1 MHEGEVVARV
11 HSAVVIVVGLVRREV
26 AERVDIVAFG
36 VLSGHIGVGR
46 CVEVDVELGH
56 RHQRGRGKADVAAV
70 ACADIGVGGLVDFA
84 LVHVRSVDG
93 YVRSEAL
100 VRDADVQIIR
110 AVIRVG
116 AGEEAAPIVAGCGA
130 VAASVPDAQRALLD
144 EIVVSAVVE
153 VIVAAALYRFVGR
166 VDEVFDQI
174 VIAVVR
180 ADVFVTVFSRGSR
193 GHVDAEP
200 DGVVPQPDLRLD
212 ERLLI
217 GVGIHRPDPRFG
229 IDLVVRHIVHGH
241 GSPVQTE
248 RRVRH
253 IELVSPFEF
262 GIDVRRRVVR
272 GVSLGT
278 EFLRPGRVGS
288 EDIAAVNHY
297 VGGDGGDVVERVRAL
312 AFRHVGAEG
321 EVLRA
326 GERVGADVIHAV
338 VVLGDGEARIRER
351 ELFVR
356 RAGEGGS
363 VGRGHVRKRCVHVVV
378 DVDVDADVGLLELL
392 TEREVAREYG
402 EELIQEVRLQQHSD
416 VSGRDAHAVHER
428 ADVRGNLVGEQRQRV
443 GQMHVL
449 AEYAAQIERQSA
461 AGRGF
466 VRRNRFTRRGI
477 LRGGVV
483 HHSGDECREF
493 AEIEEHA
500 GLSEIAEIDV
510 QSRVVA
516 HIVAVGVGIQEGR
529 VVGVSSVH
537 RLVVTG
543 DFVDGHI
550 LAFDIAV
557 SADIGRIVVRV
568 ALLPVVILVG
578 GLVFGTFV
586 AAQREIDSQ
595 HGVFGRAVVGRRG
608 ELHRRIDEVQEVFE
622 SEQVV
627 RGIVGIFL
635 AHEAHDEL
643 DERDKVEFL
652 RQSDG
657 VAVRVEEQTAG
668 ISRVKAAQIVDER
681 TELELERHRQ
691 VESAHYVCKFLVAGH
706 HVDDG
711 IEVVGAVREEIFEQS
726 RQVDVAAVRKEQVE
740 RDRFAER
747 HRVEAVEVVVLFQ
760 LFGSQRIFAL
770 LGEVHVYVVDSDVDV
785 EFRVV
790 IVGVGARRALEEI
803 DRKSGRFVFGAAR
816 IELHARGRAVREV
829 AFVSDVSVR
838 RLVEHIVSAVRGHV
852 GCRIVGVILPAAVDV
867 RRFVAHVSRHAF
879 VHQIARARLTE
890 VAAFLVE
897 DEEPFFGIRV
907 FGARPEHE
915 VALVLG
921 LRRVF
926 EIGVS
931 VALEHEREVESDIES
946 VGHVYRDVESALE
959 LIVDE
964 IAYRITV
971 DGDDREQIS
980 HERIAYGEGQ
990 SALAD
995 KQRRHSLLRG
1005 EICRLVG
1012 VGRRDGVVRGDRFG
1026 GRRAADF
1033 RVIVNGTVE
1042 QFSQLFLDPI
1052 RDLGHGH
1059 RELGHIEE
1067 GQVDIQHIV
1076 HVIRRKPLYFR
1087 SGLGREVVE
1096 SNRELGAR
1104 QILHVEHQRRVKAQ
1118 MRGGVTL
1125 VGLRDL
1131 DHDALEV
1138 AEDGG
1143 EYLAD
1148 VDLPFGDGD
1157 LDFDGRTDRDG
1168 GVIERRERHVVVIFG
1183 ADLRIVHLGVDAVS
1197 VGVRIALRLAFVS
1210 RRSLGLAFEDVTGQ
1224 ERFAAAETERY
1235 AADGKFDVH
1244 RADFRAEREIEF
1256 GQRGVRIVSA
1266 VQRAVFFTH
1275 VAVLPVVGLDVAVRA
1290 EFERGIFAAA
1300 PDVDRRVRFD
1310 VTDVEH
1316 HDVVAVDVL
1325 IEGVPVAIED
1335 DALVI
1340 LELHVSTR
1348 AVGVLVVNRFGIS
1361 VVSGVRSVERAVFR
1375 LRVVSAVRAVGLGNG
1390 RKGVSVALVA
1400 VLRGPESRDGAA
1412 AVRHGDIGAR
1422 LGGFRLIESGFV
1434 NADIFVL
1441 ADLRAEGH
1449 FEVVED
1455 VRKASEVGKQRRKH
1469 CADDALGE
1477 HDLHRGVG
1485 VDKLYEGV
1493 PHRTC
1498 GIPVRSG
1505 DRRRSRRV
1513 SLRIRRIAGAGGR
1526 RAHLRRLYHEAQ
1538 EVGNVRIA
1546 VHHVEHIR
1554 AVEVEITVVEI
1565 YAGKHLVLHDVSVE
1579 SRVKQFERH
1588 FDAVEIGGGEELF
1601 ELLVGGEI
1609 RIGKRCKAYL
1619 AQIRRHGQ
1627 AERDAVGERFVGVDL
1642 EHEVLKILSEQ
1653 RTHVVAA
1660 LSVGGEARP
1669 AGYAQG
1675 HALRTE
1681 TGAAAVN
1688 VAVHEIDD
1696 VEHHIR
1702 HVDIGADLAVRK
1714 QDVVGSGNVDVDA
1727 GVRGYGNV
1735 ESYVGTRGHD
1745 KFDAVAA
1752 AEIETDAALL
1762 LVEDE
1767 VVEAVL
1773 FTRARDEGNDV
1784 AEQVGRQHEVEPDAV
1799 GKQVE
1804 AAVLESGTGV
1814 GAYHYGAHE
1823 RVEDLVDVN
1832 TAARICG
1839 TAVFRA
1845 VRRSH
1850 RLGAAAFDSEGRHAH
1865 FFEDGE
1871 QICTDPGTAYAGE
1884 IEIDIPVHQIDAD
1897 RGAVGRVLGVEHY
1910 LDARLQRIEYGE
1922 GVESGQD
1929 EAAEDVG
1936 QSERFEVEQSG
1947 DVDVEVVADGIVD
1960 VELKAEGG
1968 DEHID
1973 DRGQRRVGDAAER
1986 VAERGHVKQ
1995 RVDDVGQAHA
2005 AADVHAVVVLHECTV
2020 GQLNVSVRERIGA
2033 YRVRTHKLVSRVRT
2047 VLHRQ
2052 VESEARHAAGFV
2064 TLEGILVQSVDL
2076 RRYVGIGGVGHV
2088 RILYRK
2094 SDRGVIGVHIHAD
2107 GRRVEVDVHGHFR
2120 TQIESREDAFD
2131 VDVGARHRAY
2141 DAEEHRFG
2149 DVERDVSFAHF
2160 EHDVESRLFPFVA
2173 FTGGGHRFGRTD
2185 GGLRHTERFVHH
2197 FEHGAD
2203 YSRVLEHEV
2212 VLGQHTHIHIERGAA
2227 DIHGE
2232 HEVLVFVGIVPVPDL
2247 KDYLGGFGVREVD
2260 VRTESDVHAE
2270 SEVVLYLHAEFEREI
2285 ADYRGEHVA
2294 DGQFAVGQILGLGQS
2309 KFERDVGAERHH
2321 AVAVEDAHVRRRV
2334 EVIGQYA
2341 VRVVVDGDAE
2351 SAERE
2356 SYRKGIRRDGK
2367 LQPDVALRPLALA
2380 VEHGQEA
2387 VGGIELYE
2395 VLGIEFVSGQHEIE
2409 QRREEVRAEAHREL
2423 LIGHVNA
2430 VDDGKYGGQ
2439 DVVLSVRRHGSAA
2452 HVAHSVAVGVGVSRA
2467 FRRGHRGL
2475 SSFRTALRGSAA
2487 RREEVAEA
2495 DAGHGN
2501 VAAYDA
2507 AFGRADVESAPAV
2520 VACDEIHREQIL
2532 PVRHIGRPYLKG
2544 DVGVREYVSDRV
2556 GGGKVVRE
2564 AQHRAQIEFQRSRH
2578 ASVDD
2583 ETEDKFLNERL
2594 HVVGDVRVALGEVVD
2609 PLAYR
2614 PVLGAVRARGET
2626 DRAAECGVYAVKF
2639 QPRRAELVVLVD
2651 EAAYILVVFRV
2662 DVVGN
2667 DARDF
2672 VERRPA
2678 YAYGQRRE
2686 RHSDVSKISHG
2697 DRNVEQIAVFVAVA
2711 GDIAPVEAE
2720 SRVDLAEIYADE
2732 VDYDLRES
2740 FRDFDDESVG
2750 SHFHQEFEH
2759 SDAVFFL
2766 RIRRGHRLSARTAGR
2781 ACGDD
2786 SGKQFHDVEFRAYA
2800 CAYKRA
2806 CVNIKNTLRIICRQQ
2821 DFFAAARGVHYPERE
2836 FGFVLAG
2843 RLHAREGRE
2852 HRAEVHL
2859 RVQRKFEIDVHAFG
2873 NDYAAQSLAERDVVR
2888 LQVGVESERERH
2900 VHIRLVEEIDE
2911 IHVGID
2917 FDVAL
2922 PVDDGVDAA
2931 DRQVKPEVAAESE
2944 RNACG
2949 QTFGSVRT
2957 GQLQSV
2963 VEVDADACRKIQ
2975 ALAVRAGHGDGKSVN
2990 AEQSEQ
2996 LGDRGGHRYVEIQIA
3011 EVDVGGS
3018 DKSKQPRGQIGR
3030 RAGAGTVG
3038 RFLGGNGFADRE
3050 CVREEGLEI
3059 HLHGKTAQETFGRV
3073 EIEHAVHEPYTERS
3087 FRVIGRAFSR
3097 KFEIYV
3103 ERGHYRADVH
3113 SRPFGKHAD
3122 ESGDVGE
3129 FRTQSEHSV
3138 RAEGFLERG
3147 KHGHHEIVRLRIGDV
3162 RKLPCDGVHGDVR
3175 LHADLDR
3182 FHSCEHLRHVEIE
3195 EVLQR
3200 RKTYGI
3206 AVLPVGGTAV
3216 ERALV
3221 VGRIDHRAELHADAH
3236 AEGGE
3241 HFLHV
3246 LRTRGERE
3254 IELDVLGGREAVVRE
3269 FEHDVARDGYLR
3281 PFQVAREH
3289 ERPDVVEYRLRQ
3301 RHLHGVDVED
3311 VLHIDVD
3318 VVDDRLDQSHDV
3330 LDGFAFGIG
3339 SVRVDHPTGRYEF
3352 FRRGDEFVH
3361 RSFVGV
3367 GESGVVQR
3375 GFHHADEILDRI
3387 AEDVVE
3393 VDPLHMEF
3401 ARADEP
3407 GEIDISGLV
3416 RADVGYPRAHV
3427 FLFVSAGQLEQERR
3441 TGVVEHVDRAHEV
3454 QFQGPV
3460 DALDVD
3466 GSVEQFRKVAVKRTV
3481 GNERSEQSAERPHE
3495 FVGSDGALVE
3505 SEIEGKSKVESERR
3519 IFLRAVDVYAS
3530 GGKLRAHVETGL
3542 FVVVVYALAADG
3554 DGYGGLLGTVS
3565 AFEAGAVGVEVKPD
3579 VETHAGEFAHA
3590 FAVCG
3595 GEVGDKI
3602 EGHILQRFEEGEV
3615 DAEHVLH
3622 HAEDGVEIHS
3632 FGEQIV
3638 KRAGRK
3644 KSAERA
3650 AEQVGKRYGHLD
3662 PLRAVLAR
3670 GDA

>member
-1 MHEGEVVARV
+1 
-11 HSAVVIVVGLVRREV
+11 
-26 AERVDIVAFG
+26 
-36 VLSGHIGVGR
+36 
-46 CVEVDVELGH
+46 
-56 RHQRGRGKADVAAV
+56 
-70 ACADIGVGGLVDFA
+70 
-84 LVHVRSVDG
+84 
-93 YVRSEAL
+93 
-100 VRDADVQIIR
+100 
-110 AVIRVG
+110 
-116 AGEEAAPIVAGCGA
+116 
-130 VAASVPDAQRALLD
+130 
-144 EIVVSAVVE
+144 
-153 VIVAAALYRFVGR
+153 
-166 VDEVFDQI
+166 
-174 VIAVVR
+174 
-180 ADVFVTVFSRGSR
+180 
-193 GHVDAEP
+193 
-200 DGVVPQPDLRLD
+200 
-212 ERLLI
+212 
-217 GVGIHRPDPRFG
+217 
-229 IDLVVRHIVHGH
+229 
-241 GSPVQTE
+241 
-248 RRVRH
+248 
-253 IELVSPFEF
+253 
-262 GIDVRRRVVR
+262 
-272 GVSLGT
+272 
-278 EFLRPGRVGS
+278 
-288 EDIAAVNHY
+288 
-297 VGGDGGDVVERVRAL
+297 
-312 AFRHVGAEG
+312 
-321 EVLRA
+321 
-326 GERVGADVIHAV
+326 
-338 VVLGDGEARIRER
+338 
-351 ELFVR
+351 
-356 RAGEGGS
+356 
-363 VGRGHVRKRCVHVVV
+363 
-378 DVDVDADVGLLELL
+378 
-392 TEREVAREYG
+392 
-402 EELIQEVRLQQHSD
+402 
-416 VSGRDAHAVHER
+416 
-428 ADVRGNLVGEQRQRV
+428 
-443 GQMHVL
+443 
-449 AEYAAQIERQSA
+449 
-461 AGRGF
+461 
-466 VRRNRFTRRGI
+466 
-477 LRGGVV
+477 
-483 HHSGDECREF
+483 
-493 AEIEEHA
+493 
-500 GLSEIAEIDV
+500 
-510 QSRVVA
+510 
-516 HIVAVGVGIQEGR
+516 
-529 VVGVSSVH
+529 
-537 RLVVTG
+537 
-543 DFVDGHI
+543 
-550 LAFDIAV
+550 
-557 SADIGRIVVRV
+557 
-568 ALLPVVILVG
+568 
-578 GLVFGTFV
+578 
-586 AAQREIDSQ
+586 
-595 HGVFGRAVVGRRG
+595 
-608 ELHRRIDEVQEVFE
+608 
-622 SEQVV
+622 
-627 RGIVGIFL
+627 
-635 AHEAHDEL
+635 
-643 DERDKVEFL
+643 
-652 RQSDG
+652 
-657 VAVRVEEQTAG
+657 
-668 ISRVKAAQIVDER
+668 
-681 TELELERHRQ
+681 
-691 VESAHYVCKFLVAGH
+691 
-706 HVDDG
+706 
-711 IEVVGAVREEIFEQS
+711 
-726 RQVDVAAVRKEQVE
+726 
-740 RDRFAER
+740 
-747 HRVEAVEVVVLFQ
+747 
-760 LFGSQRIFAL
+760 
-770 LGEVHVYVVDSDVDV
+770 
-785 EFRVV
+785 
-790 IVGVGARRALEEI
+790 
-803 DRKSGRFVFGAAR
+803 
-816 IELHARGRAVREV
+816 
-829 AFVSDVSVR
+829 
-838 RLVEHIVSAVRGHV
+838 
-852 GCRIVGVILPAAVDV
+852 
-867 RRFVAHVSRHAF
+867 
-879 VHQIARARLTE
+879 
-890 VAAFLVE
+890 
-897 DEEPFFGIRV
+897 
-907 FGARPEHE
+907 
-915 VALVLG
+915 
-921 LRRVF
+921 
-926 EIGVS
+926 
-931 VALEHEREVESDIES
+931 
-946 VGHVYRDVESALE
+946 
-959 LIVDE
+959 
-964 IAYRITV
+964 
-971 DGDDREQIS
+971 
-980 HERIAYGEGQ
+980 
-990 SALAD
+990 
-995 KQRRHSLLRG
+995 
-1005 EICRLVG
+1005 
-1012 VGRRDGVVRGDRFG
+1012 
-1026 GRRAADF
+1026 
-1033 RVIVNGTVE
+1033 
-1042 QFSQLFLDPI
+1042 
-1052 RDLGHGH
+1052 
-1059 RELGHIEE
+1059 
-1067 GQVDIQHIV
+1067 
-1076 HVIRRKPLYFR
+1076 
-1087 SGLGREVVE
+1087 
-1096 SNRELGAR
+1096 
-1104 QILHVEHQRRVKAQ
+1104 

-1157 LDFDGRTDRDG
+1157 LDFDGCTDRDG
-1168 GVIERRERHVVVIFG
+1168 GVIERRERHVVVIFP

-1290 EFERGIFAAA
+1290 EFEREILAVA

-1325 IEGVPVAIED
+1325 IEGVPVAVEN

-1340 LELHVSTR
+1340 PELHVSTR
-1348 AVGVLVVNRFGIS
+1348 AVGVLGVSRFGIS

-1375 LRVVSAVRAVGLGNG
+1375 LRVVSAARAVGLGNG
-1390 RKGVSVALVA
+1390 RKGVSVAPVA

-1422 LGGFRLIESGFV
+1422 LGDFRLIESGFV

-1513 SLRIRRIAGAGGR
+1513 SLRVRRIAGAGGR

-1579 SRVKQFERH
+1579 SRVKHFERH

-1601 ELLVGGEI
+1601 ELLVRGEI
-1609 RIGKRCKAYL
+1609 RIGKCRKAYL

-1681 TGAAAVN
+1681 AGAAAVN

-1762 LVEDE
+1762 LVKDE
-1767 VVEAVL
+1767 VVEAIL

-1832 TAARICG
+1832 TAARVRG
-1839 TAVFRA
+1839 TAVFRT
-1845 VRRSH
+1845 VRRGH

-1871 QICTDPGTAYAGE
+1871 QIRTDPGTAYAGE
-1884 IEIDIPVHQIDAD
+1884 IEIDIPVHQIEAD
-1897 RGAVGRVLGVEHY
+1897 RGAVGRILGVEHY

-1929 EAAEDVG
+1929 EAAEDAG

-2005 AADVHAVVVLHECTV
+2005 ATDVHTVVVLHECTV

-2064 TLEGILVQSVDL
+2064 ALEGILVQSVDL

-2094 SDRGVIGVHIHAD
+2094 SDRGVIGVHVHAH

-2120 TQIESREDAFD
+2120 TQIESREDALD

-2173 FTGGGHRFGRTD
+2173 VTGGGHRFGRTD

-2247 KDYLGGFGVREVD
+2247 EDYLGGFGVSEVD
-2260 VRTESDVHAE
+2260 VRAESDVHAE

-2309 KFERDVGAERHH
+2309 KLERDVGAERHH

-2356 SYRKGIRRDGK
+2356 SYRKGICRDGK

-2507 AFGRADVESAPAV
+2507 AFGRADVKSAPAV

-2556 GGGKVVRE
+2556 GGGEVVRE
-2564 AQHRAQIEFQRSRH
+2564 AQHRAQIEFQRSRR

-2614 PVLGAVRARGET
+2614 PVLGAVRARGEA

-2639 QPRRAELVVLVD
+2639 QPRRAELVVLVN

-2759 SDAVFFL
+2759 SGAVFFL

-2806 CVNIKNTLRIICRQQ
+2806 CVNIKNTLRIICRKQ

-2996 LGDRGGHRYVEIQIA
+2996 LGDRGGRRYIQIQIT
-3011 EVDVGGS
+3011 EVDVRRS

-3050 CVREEGLEI
+3050 CIREEGLEI
-3059 HLHGKTAQETFGRV
+3059 HLHGKPAQETIGRV

-3103 ERGHYRADVH
+3103 ERGHYRADIH

-3147 KHGHHEIVRLRIGDV
+3147 EHGHHEVVRLRIGDV
-3162 RKLPCDGVHGDVR
+3162 GKIPGDRIHGNVR
-3175 LHADLDR
+3175 LHADFYRL
-3182 FHSCEHLRHVEIE
+3182 HAGEHLSNVEIQ

-3206 AVLPVGGTAV
+3206 AVLPVCGTAV

-3236 AEGGE
+3236 SEGGE

-3246 LRTRGERE
+3246 LRTRGKRE
-3254 IELDVLGGREAVVRE
+3254 IERDVLGGREAVVRE

-3289 ERPDVVEYRLRQ
+3289 KRPDVVEYRLRQ

-3311 VLHIDVD
+3311 VLHVDVD

-3330 LDGFAFGIG
+3330 LNGFAFGIG

-3427 FLFVSAGQLEQERR
+3427 FLFVRAGQLEQERR
-3441 TGVVEHVDRAHEV
+3441 AGVVEHVDRAHEV

-3495 FVGSDGALVE
+3495 FVGSDGAPVE

-3530 GGKLRAHVETGL
+3530 GGKLRAHVKTGL

-3554 DGYGGLLGTVS
+3554 DGYGGLLGAVS

-3579 VETHAGEFAHA
+3579 VEAHAGEFAHA

-3602 EGHILQRFEEGEV
+3602 EGHILQRLEEGEV